1 MSQPLK
7 RSAVHRGALNLQEAV
22 IVGIG
27 SLLVLV
33 WVLASGN
40 GLFSRSDYTEEL
52 SNAGEIMTN
61 TRGMLK
67 TSGTYQFS
75 SAAAMTGALIQ
86 FGGAPGS
93 MAVVGTK
100 SSGTASLTNRWG
112 GSTTVGP
119 VSTSGGQNT
128 SFELTYTK
136 VPQEACTQMSQKMSS
151 ANNVAS
157 TSINGSSTSGTVS
170 ASVAAAQC
178 SADSGSSGTNT
189 LVFTS
194 NT

>member
-67 TSGTYQFS
+67 TSGTYLFS

-100 SSGTASLTNRWG
+100 SSGTASLINRWG